1 MMEQV
6 AHLRFILH
14 LPGLSEDGDFLFKD
28 LPGSG
33 KRIDVL
39 CRSLAACFDWGPST
53 LDKSN
58 LELVALIGEAS
69 CLRIKNPDTD
79 VPRGEVW
86 WGCAIKDALNGNP
99 PPFIT
104 TENLSLEEV
113 VEKILTN
120 DKSRLWV
127 LDEAGSSFDQ
137 REPPDMDAQNSFIIG
152 DHRGFNSEALT
163 VFADHSIYRLSL
175 GSTSY
180 LTSQCVAAVISMYEE
195 MIHDVASR

>member
-14 LPGLSEDGDFLFKD
+14 LPGLPEDGDFLFKD

-39 CRSLAACFDWGPST
+39 CRSLAACFDWGPAT

-69 CLRIKNPDTD
+69 CLRIKNPDID

-86 WGCAIKDALNGNP
+86 WARAIKEALSGNP
-99 PPFIT
+99 PSFIAV
-104 TENLSLEEV
+104 ENLSLEGV
-113 VEKILTN
+113 VEEVLATGE
-120 DKSRLWV
+120 SLWV

-137 REPPDMDAQNSFIIG
+137 GNVLSMDAQNSFIIG
-152 DHRGFNSEALT
+152 DHRGFNSEALK
-163 VFADHSIYRLSL
+163 VFDDHSIYRIAL
-175 GSTSY
+175 GRTSY
-180 LTSQCVAAVISMYEE
+180 LTSHCVATIISMYEE
-195 MIHDVASR
+195 MVHDDR

>member
-14 LPGLSEDGDFLFKD
+14 LPGLSEDGDFLFQD

-58 LELVALIGEAS
+58 LELVTLIGEAS
-69 CLRIKNPDTD
+69 CLRIKNPELDA
-79 VPRGEVW
+79 PRGEVW
-86 WGCAIKDALNGNP
+86 WACAIKDALNGNP
-99 PPFIT
+99 PLFIT

-113 VEKILTN
+113 IEEILTN
-120 DKSRLWV
+120 DKSRLWL

-137 REPPDMDAQNSFIIG
+137 RKAPDVDAQNSFIIG
-152 DHRGFNSEALT
+152 DHRGFSPEALT
-163 VFADHSIYRLSL
+163 VFVDHSIYRLSL